1 MDFNLWEIT
10 ALVVLAIIIFGPEKL
25 PELARKAA
33 RVLNHL
39 RRIGNDARGQLRKE
53 LGPEF
58 DDISLSDLNPRAFVA
73 KHLLSGE
80 EVEDLRQI
88 REEALS
94 SGSLIRDTL
103 DDAKAQASEKT
114 EPGASD
120 ATEVTDM
127 ADASAS
133 SPAPEQPIERAVD
146 AVLAEAAPSP
156 LARVPFDPE
165 AT

>member
-10 ALVVLAIIIFGPEKL
+10 ALVVLAIIVFGPEKL

-33 RVLNHL
+33 RVLNYL

-53 LGPEF
+53 LGDEF
-58 DDISLSDLNPRAFVA
+58 ADISLADLNPKTFVA
-73 KHLLSGE
+73 KHLLSGD

-94 SGSLIRDTL
+94 SGTLVRDTL
-103 DDAKAQASEKT
+103 EEARSSTSSAAATDADPAEPPASLAGTDEAAD
-114 EPGASD
+114 EPA
-120 ATEVTDM
+120 
-127 ADASAS
+127 
-133 SPAPEQPIERAVD
+133 AP
-146 AVLAEAAPSP
+146 VLAH
-156 LARVPFDPE
+156 VPYDPE

>member
-10 ALVVLAIIIFGPEKL
+10 VLVVLAIIVFGPEKL

-33 RVLNHL
+33 RVLQFL

-53 LGPEF
+53 LGDEF
-58 DDISLSDLNPRAFVA
+58 ADISLADLNPKTFVA

-88 REEALS
+88 RDEAIASGQILKDTVDEVSATAEES
-94 SGSLIRDTL
+94 D
-103 DDAKAQASEKT
+103 AQAAWAAGAAGGSQGKPAASGGAGVG
-114 EPGASD
+114 EPVP
-120 ATEVTDM
+120 TT
-127 ADASAS
+127 
-133 SPAPEQPIERAVD
+133 
-146 AVLAEAAPSP
+146 
-156 LARVPFDPE
+156 VPFDPE

>member
-10 ALVVLAIIIFGPEKL
+10 ALVVLAIIVFGPEKL

-33 RVLNHL
+33 RVLNYL

-53 LGPEF
+53 LGDEF
-58 DDISLSDLNPRAFVA
+58 ADISLADLNPKTFVA

-94 SGSLIRDTL
+94 SGTLVRDTL
-103 DDAKAQASEKT
+103 EEARSSTSSAPATAAEPAEPPASLAGTDDAAD
-114 EPGASD
+114 EPA
-120 ATEVTDM
+120 
-127 ADASAS
+127 
-133 SPAPEQPIERAVD
+133 AP
-146 AVLAEAAPSP
+146 VLAH
-156 LARVPFDPE
+156 VPYDPE

>member
-10 ALVVLAIIIFGPEKL
+10 VLVVLAIIVFGPEKL

-33 RVLNHL
+33 RVLQFL

-53 LGPEF
+53 LGDEF
-58 DDISLSDLNPRAFVA
+58 ADISLADLNPKTFVA

-88 REEALS
+88 RDEAIASGQILKDTVDEVSATAEE
-94 SGSLIRDTL
+94 
-103 DDAKAQASEKT
+103 
-114 EPGASD
+114 SD
-120 ATEVTDM
+120 AW
-127 ADASAS
+127 AAGAAGGSQGKPAASGGAGVGE
-133 SPAPEQPIERAVD
+133 PVPTT
-146 AVLAEAAPSP
+146 
-156 LARVPFDPE
+156 VPFDPE

>member
-10 ALVVLAIIIFGPEKL
+10 ALVVLAIIVFGPEKL

-33 RVLNHL
+33 RVLNYL

-53 LGPEF
+53 LGDEF
-58 DDISLSDLNPRAFVA
+58 ADISLADLNPKTFVA

-94 SGSLIRDTL
+94 SGTLVRDTL
-103 DDAKAQASEKT
+103 EEARSSTSSAAATDADPAEPPASLAGTDEAAD
-114 EPGASD
+114 EPA
-120 ATEVTDM
+120 
-127 ADASAS
+127 
-133 SPAPEQPIERAVD
+133 AP
-146 AVLAEAAPSP
+146 VLAH
-156 LARVPFDPE
+156 VPYDPE

>member
-10 ALVVLAIIIFGPEKL
+10 ALVVLAIIVFGPEKL

-33 RVLNHL
+33 RVLSYL

-53 LGPEF
+53 LGDDF
-58 DDISLSDLNPRAFVA
+58 ADISLADLNPKTFVS

-88 REEALS
+88 RDEALS
-94 SGSLIRDTL
+94 SGTL
-103 DDAKAQASEKT
+103 VRNTLEDARNAGSPDAAPE
-114 EPGASD
+114 GANPSPSD
-120 ATEVTDM
+120 AAGSDGPD
-127 ADASAS
+127 AD
-133 SPAPEQPIERAVD
+133 RV
-146 AVLAEAAPSP
+146 VPS
-156 LARVPFDPE
+156 RVPFDPE